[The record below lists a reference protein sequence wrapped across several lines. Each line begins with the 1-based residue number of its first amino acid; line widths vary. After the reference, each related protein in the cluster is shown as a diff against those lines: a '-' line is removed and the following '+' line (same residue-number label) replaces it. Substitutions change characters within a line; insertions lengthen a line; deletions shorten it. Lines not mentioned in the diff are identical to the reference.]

1 MMKKILQ
8 TTLFTAFSLI
18 VLTSVSQ
25 QNPVAIPEIYITN
38 GAGEKIVSHPDTK
51 PLQIELRFRETNP
64 DNGDIRTAIVM
75 VTSETEPTGENVELT
90 ETAINSGIFRG
101 AINVQQSAMP
111 FATNKKLE
119 VLQGDR
125 IAAVYTL
132 ATQKGSVN
140 DNVMDECWY
149 KGPDWKFTNTG
160 MSHIVLIP
168 HFAQITIDG
177 EKIKPGDFI
186 SVFYEKK
193 SGDKIILENAG
204 GMGMNVAPGGVKYTG
219 NVTAIAIWGSQEGK
233 NNGLAPGETLKW
245 RIWRAKDGKVFDA
258 VATYMSGEVDPTI
271 TDKDKYAID
280 GISGILTLTA
290 KSSN

>member
-1 MMKKILQ
+1 MKKIFL
-8 TTLFTAFSLI
+8 TSLI
-18 VLTSVSQ
+18 PAFLLVFSMSNAQ
-25 QNPVAIPEIYITN
+25 QIPASIPEIYITN
-38 GAGEKIVSHPDTK
+38 GSGEKIGNHPDNK
-51 PLQIELRFRETNP
+51 PLQVELRFRESNP
-64 DNGDIRTAIVM
+64 AIGDIRTALVM
-75 VTSETEPTGENVELT
+75 VTSETEPMGETVELS

-101 AINVQQSAMP
+101 ALNVQQSAMP
-111 FATNKKLE
+111 FPTNKKLE
-119 VLQGDR
+119 VKQGDR

-132 ATQKGSVN
+132 STKKGSVN

-168 HFAQITIDG
+168 NFAQITIDG
-177 EKIKPGDFI
+177 EKIQPGDFI

-193 SGDKIILENAG
+193 NGDKVTLENAG
-204 GMGMNVAPGGVKYTG
+204 GMGMNVAPGGIKYTG
-219 NVTAIAIWGSQEGK
+219 DMNAIAIWGTQEGK
-233 NNGLAPGETLKW
+233 NNGLAAGESMKW
-245 RIWRAKDGKVFDA
+245 KIWRAKDGKTFDA

-290 KSSN
+290 KSGN